1 MPIIIPD
8 LFTPYLNGMRLA
20 NQDNWNDL
28 QQYNQVQQ
36 QQLRNAEAM
45 ATFSPRVNREYEA
58 TDRAALENMFS
69 EYTLPSRV
77 AANLYQTRRA
87 ARTDNLEEAAL
98 PGVYAQQAALSQGRV
113 NTAPAY
119 GQARSQAEVAAYD
132 NARAQAGYNV
142 ARLNMPVDP
151 LGRPV
156 STTPGTSSA
165 MPIPG
170 MPNPAGTQTQQQG
183 TTSARQQTSQ
193 TPRRPTSLPAQ
204 STTADAM
211 NTGIY
216 TPSMQAQATLDAQ
229 RSTQLADARSALAA
243 RGITPGTRSSFEF
256 PGLTGQY
263 GGLVEGMRYDLVPS
277 TQTYN
282 NADILKGLLEL
293 SSYSYDDGSNTDR
306 YRVVRSLTDDPL
318 QDVVD
323 YPIQN
328 LIDQGL
334 NADILYGMSNGSYLV
349 GPNNTIIVRDRNGNM
364 FAVPVNV
371 HTGTASM
378 RVPFMLPDR
387 KDQ

>member
-8 LFTPYLNGMRLA
+8 LFTPYLNGVRLA
-20 NQDNWNDL
+20 RQDNWNDL

-58 TDRAALENMFS
+58 TDRAALENMFN

-98 PGVYAQQAALSQGRV
+98 PGVYAQQTALSQGRV
-113 NTAPAY
+113 NMAPAY
-119 GQARSQAEVAAYD
+119 GQSRSQAEVAAYE

-142 ARLNMPVDP
+142 SRLNMPTDP
-151 LGRPV
+151 LGRPMT
-156 STTPGTSSA
+156 TTPGTSSA

-183 TTSARQQTSQ
+183 TTPARQQTSQ

-204 STTADAM
+204 PTTADAV

-334 NADILYGMSNGSYLV
+334 NADTLYGMSNGSYLV

>member
-8 LFTPYLNGMRLA
+8 LFTPYLNGVRLA
-20 NQDNWNDL
+20 RQDNWNDL

-113 NTAPAY
+113 NMAPAY
-119 GQARSQAEVAAYD
+119 GQSRSQAEVAAYD

-142 ARLNMPVDP
+142 SRLNMPVDP
-151 LGRPV
+151 LGRPMT
-156 STTPGTSSA
+156 TTPGTSSA

-170 MPNPAGTQTQQQG
+170 MPNPAGTQAQQQG
-183 TTSARQQTSQ
+183 TTPVRQQTSQ

-204 STTADAM
+204 PTTADAV

-334 NADILYGMSNGSYLV
+334 NADTLYGMSNGSYLV

>member
-8 LFTPYLNGMRLA
+8 LFTPYLNGVRLA
-20 NQDNWNDL
+20 RQDNWNDL

-87 ARTDNLEEAAL
+87 ARTDNLEEAAM

-132 NARAQAGYNV
+132 NARAQAGYNM

-151 LGRPV
+151 LGRPM
-156 STTPGTSSA
+156 TTPGTSSA

-170 MPNPAGTQTQQQG
+170 MPNPAGTQAQQQS
-183 TTSARQQTSQ
+183 TTPVRQQTSQ

-204 STTADAM
+204 PTTADAM

-334 NADILYGMSNGSYLV
+334 NADTLYGMSNGSYLV

>member
-1 MPIIIPD
+1 M
-8 LFTPYLNGMRLA
+8 FT
-20 NQDNWNDL
+20 
-28 QQYNQVQQ
+28 
-36 QQLRNAEAM
+36 
-45 ATFSPRVNREYEA
+45 
-58 TDRAALENMFS
+58 

-113 NTAPAY
+113 NMAPAY
-119 GQARSQAEVAAYD
+119 GQSRSQAEVAAYD

-142 ARLNMPVDP
+142 SRLNMPVDP
-151 LGRPV
+151 LGRPMT
-156 STTPGTSSA
+156 TTPGTSSA

-170 MPNPAGTQTQQQG
+170 MPNPAGTQAQQQG
-183 TTSARQQTSQ
+183 TTPVRQQTSQ

-204 STTADAM
+204 PTTADAV

-334 NADILYGMSNGSYLV
+334 NADTLYGMSNGSYLV

>member
-8 LFTPYLNGMRLA
+8 LFTPYLNGVRLA
-20 NQDNWNDL
+20 RQDNWNDL

-58 TDRAALENMFS
+58 TDRAALENMFN

-87 ARTDNLEEAAL
+87 ARTDNLEEAAM

-132 NARAQAGYNV
+132 NARAQAGYNM

-151 LGRPV
+151 LGRPM
-156 STTPGTSSA
+156 TTPGTSSA

-170 MPNPAGTQTQQQG
+170 MPNPAGTQAQQQS
-183 TTSARQQTSQ
+183 TTPVRQQTSQ

-204 STTADAM
+204 PTTADAM

-334 NADILYGMSNGSYLV
+334 NADTLYGMSNGSYLV